1 MGHLRQ
7 YFDLSSHSSVIQPA
21 SKNSKKPAV
30 LKLVELR
37 LNGCSDQN
45 IVLSDPLALCIFYL
59 LKYFHN
65 FTEFIE
71 DIIAYLKNCQLRAMA
86 TLYGSTFEMFF
97 QELFKFF
104 LFQLGEAYEP
114 TR

>member
-21 SKNSKKPAV
+21 SKKKKKKLSF
-30 LKLVELR
+30 LKLVELH

-45 IVLSDPLALCIFYL
+45 IVLSDPSVLCMFYL

-71 DIIAYLKNCQLRAMA
+71 DIIAYLKNFQLGAMA
-86 TLYGSTFEMFF
+86 TLVWC
-97 QELFKFF
+97 LVH
-104 LFQLGEAYEP
+104 
-114 TR
+114 